1 MGFIFR
7 MSKPIE
13 RKPLAVV
20 LADKLEEEIRTGQLK
35 GYVAGRRILA
45 KRYGVNEKT
54 ASAALN
60 VLSKKGLLADAESGK
75 RRKIITQDI
84 KPAAKAASKRLLILH
99 QANTP
104 LPVEDVLL
112 LRDVQDSWEANGGP
126 VSWARV
132 DFGRYKKP
140 GRVLDGVIDRYGADA
155 VVLMSPTVHWSTE
168 AARRLPTF
176 QFGGAF
182 SANPS
187 LSLCSFALDSELVP
201 LIQFFVDQ
209 GHRKIFVP
217 TPNEELVNAI
227 QNAYRSVFGDS
238 MTQSEMD
245 ELVQV
250 FPERVPQAWRGYWKK
265 ALMQVNPTAV
275 MLLDDNAMLSL
286 YGFCAEVGIKIPRD
300 LSVLSLSYDERFE
313 WMQPVP
319 VMTRFP
325 IKKAI
330 KLFKSWM
337 RGGLESVGKNFL
349 QVELRKGES
358 IGPAR
363 KGV

>member
-7 MSKPIE
+7 MLEPIE

-75 RRKIITQDI
+75 RRKIIAQDV

-140 GRVLDGVIDRYGADA
+140 GRVLDGGDRSLWGGCSRADVPDGTLVYRGCEKVA
-155 VVLMSPTVHWSTE
+155 HFSIWWRVLCKP
-168 AARRLPTF
+168 
-176 QFGGAF
+176 
-182 SANPS
+182 
-187 LSLCSFALDSELVP
+187 
-201 LIQFFVDQ
+201 
-209 GHRKIFVP
+209 
-217 TPNEELVNAI
+217 
-227 QNAYRSVFGDS
+227 
-238 MTQSEMD
+238 
-245 ELVQV
+245 
-250 FPERVPQAWRGYWKK
+250 
-265 ALMQVNPTAV
+265 
-275 MLLDDNAMLSL
+275 
-286 YGFCAEVGIKIPRD
+286 
-300 LSVLSLSYDERFE
+300 
-313 WMQPVP
+313 
-319 VMTRFP
+319 
-325 IKKAI
+325 
-330 KLFKSWM
+330 
-337 RGGLESVGKNFL
+337 
-349 QVELRKGES
+349 
-358 IGPAR
+358 
-363 KGV
+363 